1 MGWLQVAD
9 RSKAIALIETQVQ
22 EADRIEAEQ
31 PDIIEGEVVEVEEAP
46 IAGSQGAQNPTQQ
59 QPQTQSNLGLLRNAI
74 IGSALLQQASQAVK
88 GLKYDSSSQLKQIP
102 MPGSIAVPLGIL
114 LFLLLVLIP
123 YNGHTRLRWL
133 WLAITG
139 NAHIDIGKA
148 VDVTATPSN
157 PGLSMPGGQGGPGFN
172 TNAKIPQQSGGP
184 PPVTENNPNPNLG
197 VVTIGTV
204 TSNYA
209 QTLFS
214 TSSI

>member
-1 MGWLQVAD
+1 MRQMGWLQVAD

-157 PGLSMPGGQGGPGFN
+157 PGGQGGPDSGIN
-172 TNAKIPQQSGGP
+172 IPQQSGGP

>member
-157 PGLSMPGGQGGPGFN
+157 PGGQGGPDSGIN
-172 TNAKIPQQSGGP
+172 IPQQSGGP